1 MFGTTATVPEEQRR
15 MALDMAR
22 LRAARYTSRRHPSR
36 TLPAALPCHD
46 YAKAFANMEVP
57 MGLVQVT
64 DEAEMEPWLLV
75 ARPVSRKE
83 AERKGGCIRY
93 LPPADAV
100 KAASSSSSSSLYVKP
115 MYFCITDTDDEV
127 YGRAAYLPRTGSAVK
142 DVKKSMS
149 GFSHGSGGNSASS
162 SNECTEEEN
171 EEDVVVEVDTI
182 SKKSSGRATPL
193 RHNSCR
199 CVARA

>member
-1 MFGTTATVPEEQRR
+1 MAACGAT
-15 MALDMAR
+15 
-22 LRAARYTSRRHPSR
+22 
-36 TLPAALPCHD
+36 
-46 YAKAFANMEVP
+46 
-57 MGLVQVT
+57 G
-64 DEAEMEPWLLV
+64 V
-75 ARPVSRKE
+75 AQ
-83 AERKGGCIRY
+83 GG
-93 LPPADAV
+93 
-100 KAASSSSSSSLYVKP
+100 
-115 MYFCITDTDDEV
+115 
-127 YGRAAYLPRTGSAVK
+127 AVK

-149 GFSHGSGGNSASS
+149 GFSHGSGGNSASF